1 MRIVLIGPPA
11 AGKSRSG
18 RRLARALEASYADT
32 DRLIQAEHGPIREIF
47 AARGESGFRELER
60 ATVAQALEDFDVVSL
75 GGGAVMDPAT
85 QERILGSSAHVVYL
99 TVRPEAVA
107 ERIANDK
114 RPLIRSLDDW
124 RAVVEGRRDTY
135 ERLATMTVDTSFR
148 PMRRVIE
155 QILEQLAAI
164 GAIERRPELPE
175 PEDAPLDDVDDDD
188 ADDADDDAEFEP
200 DDDHEETA

>member
-18 RRLARALEASYADT
+18 RRLARALEASFADT

-47 AARGESGFRELER
+47 ASRGEAAFRELER
-60 ATVAQALEDFDVVSL
+60 ATVARALEEHEVVSL

-85 QERILGSSAHVVYL
+85 QERILGSRAHVIHL

-124 RAVVEGRRDTY
+124 RAIVESRRDTY
-135 ERLATMTVDTSFR
+135 ERLATITVDTSFR

-155 QILEQLAAI
+155 ELLDQLAAA

-175 PEDAPLDDVDDDD
+175 PAAPADEAGEPDE
-188 ADDADDDAEFEP
+188 DDADDDQ
-200 DDDHEETA
+200 EETP

>member
-18 RRLARALEASYADT
+18 RRLARALGASFADT

-47 AARGESGFRELER
+47 ATRGEASFRELER
-60 ATVAQALEDFDVVSL
+60 ATVARALEQHEVVSL
-75 GGGAVMDPAT
+75 GGGAVMDAAT
-85 QERILGSSAHVVYL
+85 QERILGSRAHVVYL
-99 TVRPEAVA
+99 TVRPDAVA

-124 RAVVEGRRDTY
+124 RAIVETRRDTY
-135 ERLATMTVDTSFR
+135 ERLATITVDTSFL

-155 QILEQLAAI
+155 EVLELLEAA
-164 GAIERRPELPE
+164 GALEGRTR
-175 PEDAPLDDVDDDD
+175 LDSHGGRGGPTGSDDGEIDEHDDDD
-188 ADDADDDAEFEP
+188 DE
-200 DDDHEETA
+200 EETA